1 METVLSQQ
9 VDGLVRIG
17 PNPIWQRNLLVY
29 EWGAVVA
36 RALAEGLPIYRIAA
50 MYVEF
55 VNVATPGDAIS
66 IPALDRTR
74 SLDYYTGLQHSPDR
88 DYMRVDMQ
96 SSSVFSSDEELFPK
110 GNAVTFSA
118 RTNTGIGVWGKQFS
132 YAANSVI
139 VGGALVA
146 KVNPIDP
153 TQDLL
158 FSAWYLTAL
167 TQQPVAASGQHAIDW
182 VKAFN

>member
-1 METVLSQQ
+1 MDIILPKQ
-9 VDGLVRIG
+9 VEGLVRVG
-17 PNPIWQRNLLVY
+17 PCPRWQRNLLVY
-29 EWGAVVA
+29 EWGAIVA
-36 RALAEGLPIYRIAA
+36 RALAEGLPVYRIAA

-55 VNVATPGDAIS
+55 VNVAAPGDPIS

-74 SLDYYTGLQHSPDR
+74 SLDYYTGLQHSSDR
-88 DYMRVDMQ
+88 DYMRVDVQ
-96 SSSVFSSDEELFPK
+96 SANVFSTDEALFPK
-110 GNAVTFSA
+110 GNAVMFSA
-118 RTNTGIGVWGKQFS
+118 RTGVGTGVWGKTFS

-146 KVNPIDP
+146 RVNPADP

-158 FSAWYLTAL
+158 FSAWYLTEQ

-182 VKAFN
+182 VKSLN